1 MTANEWTQIVHVMK
15 LKWPNFNWTDETI
28 KNVYND
34 LKGID
39 ARYIEK
45 SIEQSFRSGANFPP
59 NPSQIFSS
67 AMEIQRYDLSVE
79 DQPRLELTSCSLRD
93 YLSSQGWESVAGG
106 MYHFG
111 RQRYLNKKQ
120 LACEEFE
127 YDLEWN
133 NGGKEKYIN
142 EFGIANN
149 SLTKVMERVG
159 EEESN
164 GVS

>member
-15 LKWPNFNWTDETI
+15 LKWPNFNWTDDTI

-34 LKGID
+34 LKGIS
-39 ARYIEK
+39 ATYVEK
-45 SIEQSFRSGANFPP
+45 AIEQSFKSGANFPP

-79 DQPRLELTSCSLRD
+79 DVPRLEQHSCSLQE
-93 YLSSQGWESVAGG
+93 YIESQGWESVAEG

-111 RQRYLNKKQ
+111 RERYLKGTQEKH
-120 LACEEFE
+120 EDFE
-127 YDLEWN
+127 YDLEWH
-133 NGGKEKYIN
+133 NGGKEKYI
-142 EFGIANN
+142 EKFGMAN
-149 SLTKVMERVG
+149 STLTRVMERVS
-159 EEESN
+159 EEDSN